1 MTPTVLRIHLLGG
14 LSLAWGDQPVLP
26 PTSAAA
32 RSLLAYLVTFRG
44 RSHSREVLA
53 GAFWP
58 DLPAEVARR
67 RLRQALWQIRR
78 TLADLPSLRPFL
90 LADADM
96 IQFNPAAPVWLDVAE
111 FLGKAQS
118 PGKSPTGEPAIG
130 AWDPRPETW
139 REAVALYCGDF
150 LPGVYDD
157 WALLERE
164 RLRNLYLT
172 TLERLVDG
180 LQDRGDHE
188 AALGYARRLA
198 AEDPLR
204 EEAHRAVMQLC
215 LRLGRPAEVLKQY
228 EVCRAVLADELGVE
242 PAPETTALA
251 QEVAA
256 PTEVPRPPPVPG
268 IETATLPLVGRPTE
282 RAALLRHVEA
292 ALAGRGGLVLVEGEA
307 GVGKTRLLQEI
318 AQGAA
323 WRGAQVAWSRGLEL
337 TPTPPYGVLIG
348 ALEAALSPLRASQL
362 VELLPGVELRA
373 AGRLLPALTAGLPR
387 DALPPHV
394 SLGPAQDRA
403 RLLNALTHTILALG
417 QITPHLFLLEDLHWA
432 DESTL
437 ATLTHLTPRLAES
450 RVLIIATCRSEEA
463 RQRPPVW
470 AALQDLDRASLR
482 DRLILQPLDA
492 AATGELVRRSLGLP
506 AAAPRFEARLY
517 TETHGNPLFLLE
529 TLRALRDEGILARDA
544 AGAWRT
550 PWDETTGDYAELPLP
565 ASVREVIARR
575 LARLAPPARALLDVA
590 AVLGDDFDFALLAQ
604 ASGLDRAA
612 ALPIVSDLV
621 QRRFLVEGPA
631 TYAFTHDQV
640 RRVVYQTLDDGGRRR
655 LHVQAG
661 EALESLHPEHVEAL
675 AHHFDQG
682 GVSDKALVHTLQAG
696 ERAQAVYDYQAAL
709 VHYERAL
716 ALMGDDPA
724 ARWDVLARQE
734 QALAVLS
741 RREAQA
747 AILGEMWTLARTL
760 ADLPRQARTRH
771 RQGWREV
778 LAGESASALALL
790 DEAARLARAAGELDL
805 LGLCLTAAA
814 RAWWRIG
821 DATHCQAAI
830 EEARLLFRE
839 TGNRRGE
846 LQVLNMLGNLHLG
859 LTGDCA
865 QALVYFEE
873 NRRLAHE
880 LDDPYAEASAQ
891 GNIGITYALLGCH
904 RRSLEMLAEA
914 AGVMDH
920 VGDRQWQGI
929 IRRWQAANY
938 GGLGDLVQA
947 RAIAGEALAICRAVS
962 ERNFEI
968 ALLELL
974 GQLALEEYDLEQARP
989 CFQQAIAV
997 AQANQQTMDAAINQS
1012 HLALTCLYAG
1022 QLEEANRLSAQ
1033 ALDMLEG
1040 LGSRLGRMR
1049 TVYLERYQ
1057 IVAAVE
1063 GIEAAQP
1070 YLERAY
1076 QLVQELAAAIGDPDL
1091 RHSFLENV
1099 PENRGI
1105 LTAYRTGRPPM
1116 PPRRQTVRLPR
1127 AGAPTGR
1134 PLRADEYVTV
1144 TWTIAAPEDA
1154 EVADKA
1160 DRRQAQLRRLLA
1172 EAADQGAAPT
1182 VDDLAT
1188 ALGVGRATVK
1198 RDLAAL
1204 RRAGHAVPTRGHR
1217 R

>member
-1 MTPTVLRIHLLGG
+1 
-14 LSLAWGDQPVLP
+14 
-26 PTSAAA
+26 
-32 RSLLAYLVTFRG
+32 
-44 RSHSREVLA
+44 
-53 GAFWP
+53 
-58 DLPAEVARR
+58 
-67 RLRQALWQIRR
+67 
-78 TLADLPSLRPFL
+78 
-90 LADADM
+90 
-96 IQFNPAAPVWLDVAE
+96 
-111 FLGKAQS
+111 
-118 PGKSPTGEPAIG
+118 
-130 AWDPRPETW
+130 
-139 REAVALYCGDF
+139 
-150 LPGVYDD
+150 
-157 WALLERE
+157 
-164 RLRNLYLT
+164 
-172 TLERLVDG
+172 
-180 LQDRGDHE
+180 
-188 AALGYARRLA
+188 
-198 AEDPLR
+198 
-204 EEAHRAVMQLC
+204 
-215 LRLGRPAEVLKQY
+215 
-228 EVCRAVLADELGVE
+228 
-242 PAPETTALA
+242 
-251 QEVAA
+251 
-256 PTEVPRPPPVPG
+256 
-268 IETATLPLVGRPTE
+268 
-282 RAALLRHVEA
+282 
-292 ALAGRGGLVLVEGEA
+292 
-307 GVGKTRLLQEI
+307 
-318 AQGAA
+318 
-323 WRGAQVAWSRGLEL
+323 
-337 TPTPPYGVLIG
+337 
-348 ALEAALSPLRASQL
+348 
-362 VELLPGVELRA
+362 
-373 AGRLLPALTAGLPR
+373 
-387 DALPPHV
+387 
-394 SLGPAQDRA
+394 
-403 RLLNALTHTILALG
+403 
-417 QITPHLFLLEDLHWA
+417 
-432 DESTL
+432 
-437 ATLTHLTPRLAES
+437 LTPRLAES
-450 RVLIIATCRSEEA
+450 RVLIIATYRSGEA
-463 RQRPPVW
+463 RHRPAIW
-470 AALQDLDRASLR
+470 AALQDLDRTSLR

-575 LARLAPPARALLDVA
+575 LARLDPPARALLDVA
-590 AVLGDDFDFALLAQ
+590 AVLDDDFDFALLAQ

-621 QRRFLVEGPA
+621 QRRFLVEGPTA
-631 TYAFTHDQV
+631 YAFIHDQV
-640 RRVVYQTLDDGGRRR
+640 RRVVYQTLDDEGRRR
-655 LHVQAG
+655 LHIQAG
-661 EALESLHPEHVEAL
+661 EALESLRPERVEAL
-675 AHHFDQG
+675 AHHFDRG
-682 GVSDKALVHTLQAG
+682 GVPDKALVHTLQAG
-696 ERAQAVYDYQAAL
+696 ERAESSYDYPAAL
-709 VHYERAL
+709 THYERAV
-716 ALMGDDPA
+716 ALVGDDPA

-747 AILGEMWTLARTL
+747 AILDEMWTLAQTL

-790 DEAARLARAAGELDL
+790 DEATRLARAAGELDL

-914 AGVMDH
+914 ARVMDQ

-929 IRRWQAANY
+929 IRHWQAANY
-938 GGLGDLVQA
+938 WGLGDLVQA

-974 GQLALEEYDLEQARP
+974 GQLALEQYDPEQARP
-989 CFQQAIAV
+989 YFQQAIAV

-1063 GIEAAQP
+1063 GIEIARP

-1091 RHSFLENV
+1091 RRSFLENV
-1099 PENRGI
+1099 SGNRGI
-1105 LTAYRTGRPPM
+1105 LTAYRTGRPPI
-1116 PPRRQTVRLPR
+1116 PPQRQTVRLPR

-1134 PLRADEYVTV
+1134 PRRADEYVTV

-1172 EAADQGAAPT
+1172 QAADQGAAPT